1 MDAKEIFVTALSLI
15 FFLSLFSIMGKW

>member
-15 FFLSLFSIMGKW
+15 FVLSLFAITSKW